1 MPPTKRRASVAAAM
15 AEAAAMDG
23 YDDLRPSKHAGVKRL
38 SDELTCEICEGVLR
52 DPATLPCC
60 HTFCLACVEDKLQ
73 GHGVYES
80 KCPQCGMPLH
90 FKDLRVNQTYNG
102 VIEQIESALARFA
115 AESTRVE
122 EKDADAR
129 VRESARTPETDASLA
144 LAVPTPARCRELAS
158 DVRSIDA
165 ALAFLAARLETAM
178 SANEK
183 RKRETAPAPRDE
195 DEDENVY
202 ENARSASETLPS
214 PTPIYVSYRDT
225 QNTDPNGTFRSDKT
239 RHNARGSRASLN
251 TPCGAKE
258 KQSPTVSVAATNPP
272 SPPSPPKLVASA
284 TPRGTSR
291 VRRLTAPQARRL
303 YAAAHGKPPP
313 KRLTHALKKLLAEL
327 EKLDD
332 ELVEQLIEIALRDER
347 DETNDDDDDA
357 SFRVEKKQTS
367 EPRSDAATTTQNA
380 DERDGRSLSR
390 ARGSRVFA
398 YAYAAP
404 STSAR
409 SASLGG
415 AWGKRKAAAL
425 AEAVAR
431 ANDATKKAG
440 GDPTGIEPATAAD
453 PAEGFP
459 ARATHLLMDVDETN
473 TFVRSRTVKYLEAV
487 ARGAWVLP
495 FSYLDKCAEAN
506 RWLPER
512 DFELEDLGRGR
523 RALDGSWVAP
533 GRSDD
538 DEVRDETKTI
548 AVFGV
553 GPAGGRRRVAAGAPG
568 AFAGEVVA
576 VASAPARLLVAEME
590 RLLLAGGA
598 EAVLCRA
605 PGALGRGTPRGK
617 TRNANE
623 QTENDVGDR
632 FCETEIP
639 ESVPDSQASAEEET
653 DLERFGWAE
662 GATAVVDGG
671 DGSGVAVGRVLGVPV
686 VDWHWVFHSLVYH
699 APLPKKEYEAVE
711 SFGTRENQT

>member
-60 HTFCLACVEDKLQ
+60 HTFCLACVKDKLQ

-115 AESTRVE
+115 AESARGE
-122 EKDADAR
+122 EKDADAPN
-129 VRESARTPETDASLA
+129 ESARTPESDASLA

-165 ALAFLAARLETAM
+165 ALAFLAARLETAK

-183 RKRETAPAPRDE
+183 RKRETAPAPRDANE
-195 DEDENVY
+195 AENENENEAENENV
-202 ENARSASETLPS
+202 RSASETLPS

-225 QNTDPNGTFRSDKT
+225 QNTDPNATFRSDTT
-239 RHNARGSRASLN
+239 RARGSRASLN
-251 TPCGAKE
+251 TPRGAKE
-258 KQSPTVSVAATNPP
+258 KEKEKGATVSVAATSPL
-272 SPPSPPKLVASA
+272 SPPSPPRVASA
-284 TPRGTSR
+284 APRQSR

-327 EKLDD
+327 EKLD
-332 ELVEQLIEIALRDER
+332 EGLVEQLIEIALRDER
-347 DETNDDDDDA
+347 DDDDDDA
-357 SFRVEKKQTS
+357 ASSRAEKKKRKS
-367 EPRSDAATTTQNA
+367 EPPDAATTRNA
-380 DERDGRSLSR
+380 EERDGRATSR
-390 ARGSRVFA
+390 SPSRVFA
-398 YAYAAP
+398 YACAAP
-404 STSAR
+404 SASSR

-431 ANDATKKAG
+431 ANDATGG

-459 ARATHLLMDVDETN
+459 ARATHLLMDPDETN
-473 TFVRSRTVKYLEAV
+473 TRVHSRTVKYLEAV

-495 FSYLDKCAEAN
+495 FSYLERCAEAG

-512 DFELEDLGRGR
+512 DFELEDLGRGH
-523 RALDGSWVAP
+523 RAEDGSWVAP
-533 GRSDD
+533 GPDD
-538 DEVRDETKTI
+538 DEARDETKAL

-576 VASAPARLLVAEME
+576 VASAPARLLVVEME

-598 EAVLCRA
+598 EAVLSRA
-605 PGALGRGTPRGK
+605 PGALGRGTPRAK
-617 TRNANE
+617 ENE
-623 QTENDVGDR
+623 NENEVSR
-632 FCETEIP
+632 FCETEVP
-639 ESVPDSQASAEEET
+639 ESVPDSQASAEEEMER
-653 DLERFGWAE
+653 ERFGWAE

-671 DGSGVAVGRVLGVPV
+671 DGSGVAVGRALGVPV

-711 SFGTRENQT
+711 SAGTRENQT